1 MRRFEPIVAID
12 VATKEE
18 ATALFDKL
26 AVDPQTRPI
35 VKIGMELYYG
45 YGPAIIRE
53 AQSRGFAVF
62 LDLKLHDIPNTVK
75 RAMVAVGKFGVA
87 FTTIQAAGGSEML
100 KAGLAGL
107 QEGAK
112 QAGVKAPNLLAITQL
127 TSIDDQIL
135 HNEQHVDLSLIES
148 VQSYARLADRC
159 DLAGVICSAKEVQAI
174 RKVVSDDFLCIT
186 PGIRPKQN
194 SNDDQKR
201 VVTPAEAHQLGSNSI
216 VVGRPITRA
225 ADPVA
230 AYQQIR
236 EQFLAG
242 DQPETPAGVDVAVA
256 NHEQAA
262 RDVAA
267 DLLKIKAVTLQPSK
281 PFTWASGLHSPIY
294 TDNRLTISYPETRQ
308 HIFHGMA
315 ALINK
320 YFPDAEVI
328 AGTATAGIPHASWVA
343 EELNLPLIYVRSKP
357 KDHGRGK
364 QLEGAMKNGQKVVV
378 IDDLISTGGSVL
390 RVVDAVQKEGGEVI
404 GVVSVFTYQ
413 LPAADENFKAAGLTY
428 HSVTN
433 YTKLIET
440 AEEQHLISS
449 DELQSLHAWRKDP
462 QAWSDAH

>member
-18 ATALFDKL
+18 ATALLDKL

-45 YGPAIIRE
+45 YGPEIVRE

-75 RAMVAVGKFGVA
+75 RAMVAVGKLGVA

-107 QEGAK
+107 QEGAA

-127 TSIDDQIL
+127 TSIDEDIL
-135 HNEQHVDLSLIES
+135 HHEQHVDLSLIES
-148 VQSYARLADRC
+148 VQNYAQLAEKC
-159 DLAGVICSAKEVQAI
+159 GLAGVICSAKEVTAI
-174 RKVVSDDFLCIT
+174 RQVVSDDFLCIT
-186 PGIRPKQN
+186 PGIRPNKN
-194 SNDDQKR
+194 VHDDQKR
-201 VVTPAEAHQLGSNSI
+201 VVTPAEAHDLGSNSI

-236 EQFLAG
+236 DQFLAG
-242 DQPETPAGVDVAVA
+242 DSAEQPAGLDVAA
-256 NHEQAA
+256 AQHEKAA
-262 RDVAA
+262 AEVAA
-267 DLLKIKAVTLQPSK
+267 DLLKIKAVTLQPSD

-294 TDNRLTISYPETRQ
+294 TDNRLTISYPDVRG
-308 HIFHGMA
+308 HIYRGMA
-315 ALINK
+315 ALISK
-320 YFPDAEVI
+320 YFGDAEVI

-364 QLEGAMKNGQKVVV
+364 QLEGVLKPGQKVVV

-390 RVVDAVQKEGGEVI
+390 KAVKAVRKAGGKVV

-413 LPAADENFKAAGLTY
+413 LPAADQNFRAAGLTY

-440 AEEQHLISS
+440 AEDQHLISS
-449 DELQSLHAWRKDP
+449 AERQSLHAWRQDP